1 MPGNHVTFVPNM
13 ASIDLV
19 RRLPKLRAEINRRA
33 DALAAA
39 CNNDFVMSHQAHDP
53 DWVDGDSKN
62 GYRVGH
68 WDGKSRY
75 RATVITAT
83 QHAINDN
90 LRDKTLI
97 RHLEV
102 LYL

>member
-1 MPGNHVTFVPNM
+1 MAGNHVTFVPNM
-13 ASIDLV
+13 PAFDLV
-19 RRLPKLRAEINRRA
+19 RRLPLLRADMNKRAKALA
-33 DALAAA
+33 DA
-39 CNNDFVMSHQAHDP
+39 CNADFVASHEAHDP
-53 DWVDGDSKN
+53 DWLDGDSKE

-97 RHLEV
+97 RHLGV
-102 LYL
+102 IYS

>member
-1 MPGNHVTFVPNM
+1 MARNHVTFVPNF
-13 ASIDLV
+13 AGFDLV
-19 RRLPKLRAEINRRA
+19 RRMPRLRREINRRA
-33 DALAAA
+33 DNLADA
-39 CNNDFVMSHQAHDP
+39 CNRDFVASHIAHDP
-53 DWVDGDSKN
+53 TWVAGDSPE

-90 LRDKTLI
+90 QRDMTLVRKI
-97 RHLEV
+97 GA
-102 LYL
+102 LYR